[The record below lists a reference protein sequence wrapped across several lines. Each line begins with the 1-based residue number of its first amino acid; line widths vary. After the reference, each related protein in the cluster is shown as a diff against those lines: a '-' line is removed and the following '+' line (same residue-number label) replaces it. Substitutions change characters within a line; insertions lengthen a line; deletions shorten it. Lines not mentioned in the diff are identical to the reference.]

1 MIDLKLVQ
9 KQPEVLAKALADR
22 QSPLKVDEFLE
33 LDGRRRALLAEV
45 ESLKQQQNAASRQVA
60 QIKREGGDASH
71 MMEELGALSARIK
84 ALDVQTAEAKAAVEN
99 WLMGVPNIPDAS
111 VPVGKDETENVEVL
125 RWGTPRQFDFDIR
138 QHWELGGAALDFERA
153 TRLAGSRFAL
163 YMGWAARLDRALV
176 NFFLDQHV
184 KHEDYIEVCPPFMV
198 NRATMTGTGQL
209 PKFEEDLFKM
219 PAWDY
224 YLIPT
229 AEVPLTNIHAG
240 EVLDEADLPR
250 AYCAATP
257 CFRSEAGAAGKD
269 TRGLIRLHQF
279 TKVEMVRFAHPDD
292 SFNQLEIMVG
302 HARTLLEKLEL
313 PYRVITL
320 CTGDMGFG
328 SAKTYDLEVWLP
340 AQNTYREIS
349 SCSNCIDFQ
358 ARRADIRFKPKGGK
372 STYCHTLNGSGLPTG
387 RAMAAIL
394 ENGQQKDGSI
404 VLPKAL
410 VPYMDGVEVIEPAGK
425 SSPQPNSESDKAV
438 SLRGMPPFFVP
449 VLRKT
454 PGPPGKRASLSCGG
468 AGMQRGKGGYLQ
480 CRSWGRRSAGS
491 RMVRERGRAGFCM
504 DRKAERAGEALCPKP
519 GVPQGVVQ
527 SLPSAGVSGCAAGRG
542 KAGHAAAV
550 RSRIKKRPAACA
562 AGRGVRPLRAVR
574 LPEEWEP
581 EEGPSRGGITVSAP

>member
-1 MIDLKLVQ
+1 MPANTAISKPTRQ
-9 KQPEVLAKALADR
+9 KI
-22 QSPLKVDEFLE
+22 PL
-33 LDGRRRALLAEV
+33 R
-45 ESLKQQQNAASRQVA
+45 SL
-60 QIKREGGDASH
+60 
-71 MMEELGALSARIK
+71 
-84 ALDVQTAEAKAAVEN
+84 
-99 WLMGVPNIPDAS
+99 
-111 VPVGKDETENVEVL
+111 GK
-125 RWGTPRQFDFDIR
+125 
-138 QHWELGGAALDFERA
+138 A
-153 TRLAGSRFAL
+153 TR
-163 YMGWAARLDRALV
+163 
-176 NFFLDQHV
+176 
-184 KHEDYIEVCPPFMV
+184 
-198 NRATMTGTGQL
+198 
-209 PKFEEDLFKM
+209 
-219 PAWDY
+219 
-224 YLIPT
+224 
-229 AEVPLTNIHAG
+229 PLTNIHAG

-425 SSPQPNSESDKAV
+425 K
-438 SLRGMPPFFVP
+438 
-449 VLRKT
+449 
-454 PGPPGKRASLSCGG
+454 
-468 AGMQRGKGGYLQ
+468 
-480 CRSWGRRSAGS
+480 
-491 RMVRERGRAGFCM
+491 
-504 DRKAERAGEALCPKP
+504 
-519 GVPQGVVQ
+519 
-527 SLPSAGVSGCAAGRG
+527 
-542 KAGHAAAV
+542 
-550 RSRIKKRPAACA
+550 
-562 AGRGVRPLRAVR
+562 
-574 LPEEWEP
+574 
-581 EEGPSRGGITVSAP
+581 